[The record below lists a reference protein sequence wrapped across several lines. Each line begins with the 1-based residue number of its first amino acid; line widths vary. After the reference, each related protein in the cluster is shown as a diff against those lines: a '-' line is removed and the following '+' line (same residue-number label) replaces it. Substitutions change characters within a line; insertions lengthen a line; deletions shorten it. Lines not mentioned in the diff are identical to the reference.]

1 MPSTAVFKYI
11 DSSLTTQS
19 RSIQVISVR
28 GFDDPDLVQFVPPVQ
43 NNLVDGSIETQF
55 KGFRRVLTFDCGVLS
70 DDTDRRFI
78 LAWNAA
84 NTRSIV
90 YVSPDLGSEEI
101 IVTLDY
107 NHGATAFE
115 YNNNWI
121 NDFIGGKQFIIQIV
135 ENAIRRTWY
144 NYVPASGVDVIY
156 IAKKIKVTGTQASPQ
171 TFQTNSGALATD
183 ATGQVFP
190 AMSLVS
196 WAISVI
202 CNGVP
207 YQETQINQVG
217 AITNVGTDISFQLA
231 VSDAGNPSGDG
242 FFYTDL
248 LICLEAIP

>member
-1 MPSTAVFKYI
+1 MPDSVVFKYV
-11 DSSLTTQS
+11 DSFGATQS
-19 RSIQVISVR
+19 RSLQAISVR

-43 NNLVDGSIETQF
+43 NNLVDGTIETQF
-55 KGFRRVLTFDCGVLS
+55 KGFRRVITFDCGVLS
-70 DDTDRRFI
+70 SATDRKFV
-78 LAWNAA
+78 LSWGNA

-101 IVTLDY
+101 IVTPDY

-121 NDFIGGKQFIIQIV
+121 NDFVGGKQFIIQVV
-135 ENAIRRTWY
+135 ENAIRNTWY
-144 NYVPASGVDVIY
+144 NYVPASGVDIIY
-156 IAKKIKVTGTQASPQ
+156 IAKKIKITGTQASPQ
-171 TFQTNSGALATD
+171 TFQTNSGVLATD

-190 AMSLVS
+190 AMSLTS

-217 AITNVGTDISFQLA
+217 DVSNVGTDISFQLA
-231 VSDAGNPSGDG
+231 VSDAGSPSGDG

-248 LICLEAIP
+248 LICLEAKP